1 MKRVQRLLLWA
12 VAGWILASI
21 LANRAFV
28 SGLINVSV
36 LFDLIENRC
45 GDLSGENRGGF
56 FRMIALRFMQTGG
69 LALICAGRFAS
80 VGVRIILFLIG
91 ACASATLVILTWTR
105 GAGGLVLFLCASLPQ
120 DLFYLASWFL
130 LIAESV
136 EYPQTVKRPYQRRIW
151 VIAGLLCAVGTWVEF
166 VIGDW
171 ILKNFVSF

>member
-1 MKRVQRLLLWA
+1 MKRVQRLWLWA
-12 VAGWILASI
+12 VVGWIFASI
-21 LANRAFV
+21 CANRAFV
-28 SGLINVSV
+28 SGLINVTV
-36 LFDLIENRC
+36 LSNLIGSRC
-45 GDLSGENRGGF
+45 GDLSGENRSGL
-56 FRMIALRFMQTGG
+56 FRMIALRFVQTGG

-80 VGVRIILFLIG
+80 VGVRIVLFLIG

-151 VIAGLLCAVGTWVEF
+151 AIAGILCVVGIWVEF
-166 VIGDW
+166 VIGAW